1 MKPRT
6 GKKKYQE
13 KKYKCGF
20 YKLQLSEG
28 EARTSLLQ
36 RETER
41 LSHALLK
48 SQEDESGL
56 KEKISSLR
64 KSLQEAAAS
73 HSSHQSRLAALQK
86 VLTEAEHD
94 KRLLQVRETGEKT
107 QTVWFLN
114 SPS

>member
-6 GKKKYQE
+6 EKKKYQE
-13 KKYKCGF
+13 KKYKCDF

-36 RETER
+36 REMER

-48 SQEDESGL
+48 SQEDESVL

-86 VLTEAEHD
+86 MLTEAEHD
-94 KRLLQVRETGEKT
+94 KRLLQVRETRGKKRR
-107 QTVWFLN
+107 
-114 SPS
+114 PC